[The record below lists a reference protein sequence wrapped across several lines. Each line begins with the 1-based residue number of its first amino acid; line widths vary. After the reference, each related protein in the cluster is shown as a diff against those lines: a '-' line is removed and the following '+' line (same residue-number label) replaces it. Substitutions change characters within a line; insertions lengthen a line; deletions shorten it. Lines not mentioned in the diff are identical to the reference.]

1 MKTSNF
7 DKLILRIGEALK
19 QLRIE
24 KGYENL
30 SDFVRAFELPM
41 IHYWRIE
48 SGKTNMTLKSLMRV
62 LEIHEIPISE
72 FFCSLPK

>member
-1 MKTSNF
+1 MIF
-7 DKLILRIGEALK
+7 QVGEALK

-30 SDFVRAFELPM
+30 SDFVKEFELPM

-62 LEIHEIPISE
+62 LEIHDIPITE
-72 FFCSLPK
+72 FFCSLKR